1 MEVFEKEQQQSAV
14 VHLLAELGEGDVAL
28 LLAAVRAEEEAGDA
42 HQVLGH
48 VLLGLLLTPH
58 MTPSVTVPH
67 NLSPSLQ
74 SKQAWCTLLMHR
86 VN

>member
-28 LLAAVRAEEEAGDA
+28 LLAAICAEEEAGDA

-48 VLLGLLLTPH
+48 VLLGLLLTPR
-58 MTPSVTVPH
+58 MTPSVTVQCNITFH
-67 NLSPSLQ
+67 LHSN
-74 SKQAWCTLLMHR
+74 
-86 VN
+86 

>member
-28 LLAAVRAEEEAGDA
+28 LLAAVRAEEEARDA

-58 MTPSVTVPH
+58 MTPSVTVTQPFTFT
-67 NLSPSLQ
+67 PIKTSLVYSVDAQ
-74 SKQAWCTLLMHR
+74 
-86 VN
+86 N